1 MVPSV
6 PAASGSPAAGAVHP
20 DHAQIIALLDD
31 APMRLP
37 HYLAWALSS
46 GGTLI
51 DGISVFMLGMA
62 IPLLTQNLG
71 LSPLQT
77 GLLGAALVAGAIGG
91 AMLGGRLADRIGRKS
106 VFLLDMA
113 LLVVAAGF
121 SALTWNAWG
130 LIAAQ
135 CFVGMGIGMD
145 FPVSGS
151 YVAECMPH
159 RRRSAMMVATIACQ
173 SVGLLVA
180 ALLVMALLHLQAEPS
195 VWRWFFAMEMLA
207 ALLFLLGRLNL
218 PESPRW
224 LMGQGRNREAVHM
237 LERFVPSDRRALER
251 MASRLGNT
259 VHFVARVP
267 QTAKPPGYGALFQS
281 VYLRSTLL
289 STVPW
294 FLMDIATYGV
304 GLFTAVLLAEMHF
317 EGRALPLVPQVAALT
332 RGTGLIDLFLLLG
345 FAFGLWTVSRFGR
358 IRMQLVGFAGMA
370 LGMGMLLLSTALP
383 GAAAAHVPLVFAGF
397 VVFNLFMNMGPNSTT
412 YILPTE
418 LYPTQLRATGAG
430 FAAAVAKVG
439 ATLGVFAL
447 PLVKSALGVPAVL
460 ALMVL
465 VSVLGLLAT
474 WMFSMYGHGLT
485 LEQHQT
491 QTLPTRHAQ
500 AALLAAHAENTA

>member
-1 MVPSV
+1 MARPVPSAPV
-6 PAASGSPAAGAVHP
+6 VAQVHP
-20 DHAQIIALLDD
+20 DHAQIVALLDG
-31 APMRLP
+31 APMRLQ

-51 DGISVFMLGMA
+51 DGISVFMLGIA
-62 IPLLTQNLG
+62 IPLLTQDVR

-77 GLLGAALVAGAIGG
+77 GLLGAALVAGAIVG

-113 LLVVAAGF
+113 LLAAAAGF
-121 SALTWNAWG
+121 SALTWNAWW

-135 CFVGMGIGMD
+135 FVVGIGVGMD

-159 RRRSAMMVATIACQ
+159 RRRSEMMVATIACQ
-173 SVGLLVA
+173 SVGLVVA
-180 ALLVMALLHLQAEPS
+180 ALLASALMHLQAEPS
-195 VWRWFFAMEMLA
+195 VWRWFFAMEMFTA
-207 ALLFLLGRLNL
+207 MLFLVGRLNL

-237 LERFVPSDRRALER
+237 LERFVPSDRRLLER

-259 VHFVARVP
+259 VHYVARVP
-267 QTAKPPGYGALFQS
+267 QTARPPGYAVLFQS
-281 VYLRSTLL
+281 EYLRSTLL

-317 EGRALPLVPQVAALT
+317 TGHDLPLVQQVAVLA
-332 RGTGLIDLFLLLG
+332 RGTGLIDVFLLLG

-358 IRMQLVGFAGMA
+358 IRMQLIGFAGMA
-370 LGMGMLLLSTALP
+370 MGMGLLWLSTALP

-447 PLVKSALGVPAVL
+447 PLVKAALGVHAVL

-465 VSVLGLLAT
+465 ISLLGLLAT
-474 WMFSMYGHGLT
+474 WAFSMYGHGLT

-491 QTLPTRHAQ
+491 QPLPTRRAQ
-500 AALLAAHAENTA
+500 ATLLTTQPGRST

>member
-1 MVPSV
+1 MATTIQAESQG
-6 PAASGSPAAGAVHP
+6 AAVHP
-20 DHAQIIALLDD
+20 DHAQIIALLDA

-37 HYLAWALSS
+37 HDLAWALAS

-51 DGISVFMLGMA
+51 DGLSVFMLGMA
-62 IPLLTQNLG
+62 IPLLTPGLG
-71 LSPLQT
+71 LSALQT

-91 AMLGGRLADRIGRKS
+91 AVWGGRLADRFGRKS

-113 LLVVAAGF
+113 ILAAAAAF

-135 CFVGMGIGMD
+135 FVVGVGIGMD

-159 RRRSAMMVATIACQ
+159 QKRSSMMVATIACQ
-173 SVGLLVA
+173 SVGLIVA
-180 ALLVMALLHLQAEPS
+180 ALLSLALLHLVPDPG
-195 VWRWFFAMEMLA
+195 VWRWFFATEMLL

-224 LMGQGRNREAVHM
+224 LIGQGRNREAVHM
-237 LERFVPSDRRALER
+237 LERFVPSDRRQLER
-251 MASRLGNT
+251 MASRLGDT
-259 VHFVARVP
+259 VHYVARVP
-267 QTAKPPGYGALFQS
+267 QSAKTQGYGLLFHPA
-281 VYLRSTLL
+281 YLRSTLL

-304 GLFTAVLLAEMHF
+304 GLFTAVLLAQMHVAG
-317 EGRALPLVPQVAALT
+317 EGLSLAPHVAALA
-332 RGTGLIDLFLLLG
+332 RGTGLIDVFLLLG
-345 FAFGLWTVSRFGR
+345 FVIGLWAVAKFGR
-358 IRMQLVGFAGMA
+358 IRMQLIGFGGMA
-370 LGMGMLLLSTALP
+370 FGMAALWLSTVLA
-383 GAAAAHVPLVFAGF
+383 GGDAAHAGLVFFGF

-430 FAAAVAKVG
+430 FAASVAKVG
-439 ATLGVFAL
+439 ATLGVFTL
-447 PLVKSALGVPAVL
+447 PLIKSSLGVPTVL
-460 ALMVL
+460 AMMAG
-465 VSVLGLLAT
+465 VSLLGLLST
-474 WMFSMYGHGLT
+474 WAFSMYGHGLT

-491 QTLPTRHAQ
+491 QTLPRRRPK
-500 AALLAAHAENTA
+500 AALPASLTEGGT

>member
-1 MVPSV
+1 MAVTAQAETSV
-6 PAASGSPAAGAVHP
+6 SAVHP

-51 DGISVFMLGMA
+51 DGLSVFMLGMS
-62 IPLLTQNLG
+62 IPLLIPNLG
-71 LSPLQT
+71 LSALQT
-77 GLLGAALVAGAIGG
+77 GLLGAALVAGAIFG
-91 AMLGGRLADRIGRKS
+91 AALGGRLADRLGRKS

-113 LLVVAAGF
+113 LLAVAAGF

-135 CFVGMGIGMD
+135 LAVGVGIGMD

-151 YVAECMPH
+151 FVAECMPH
-159 RRRSAMMVATIACQ
+159 RRRSRMMVATIACQ

-180 ALLVMALLHLQAEPS
+180 ALLSMALLHLAPS
-195 VWRWFFAMEMLA
+195 LAVWRWFFAMEMLI
-207 ALLFLLGRLNL
+207 ALLFLLGRINL

-224 LMGQGRNREAVHM
+224 LIGQGRNREAVHM
-237 LERFVPSDRRALER
+237 LERFVPSDRRQLDR
-251 MASRLGNT
+251 MASRLGNM
-259 VHFVARVP
+259 VHYVARLP
-267 QTAKPPGYGALFQS
+267 QSATPLGYSTLFQPA
-281 VYLRSTLL
+281 YLRSTLL
-289 STVPW
+289 SAVPW

-317 EGRALPLVPQVAALT
+317 DRADRPLLLQVGTLA

-345 FAFGLWTVSRFGR
+345 FVLGLWAVGRFGR
-358 IRMQLVGFAGMA
+358 IHMQLTGFAGMA
-370 LGMGMLLLSTALP
+370 VGMAVLFLSTVLAG
-383 GAAAAHVPLVFAGF
+383 GAGQHAGLVLTGF

-430 FAAAVAKVG
+430 FAASVAKVG
-439 ATLGVFAL
+439 ATIGVFTL
-447 PLVKSALGVPAVL
+447 PLVKSSLGVPTVL
-460 ALMVL
+460 ALMAL
-465 VSVLGLLAT
+465 VSLLGLLTT
-474 WMFSMYGHGLT
+474 WAFGMYGHGLT
-485 LEQHQT
+485 LEQLQT
-491 QTLPTRHAQ
+491 KVLPTHHPK
-500 AALLAAHAENTA
+500 AAMVASHTEGGT

>member
-1 MVPSV
+1 M
-6 PAASGSPAAGAVHP
+6 AATVQTTPGGSAVHP
-20 DHAQIIALLDD
+20 DHAQIVALLDD

-51 DGISVFMLGMA
+51 DGISVFMLGIAM
-62 IPLLTQNLG
+62 PLLTDSLG

-91 AMLGGRLADRIGRKS
+91 AVLGGRLADRIGRKS

-113 LLVVAAGF
+113 LLAAAAGF

-135 CFVGMGIGMD
+135 FVVGVGIGMD

-159 RRRSAMMVATIACQ
+159 KKRSVMMVATIACQ

-180 ALLVMALLHLQAEPS
+180 ALLAMALLHLQPEPTA
-195 VWRWFFAMEMLA
+195 WRWFFAAEMLT

-224 LMGQGRNREAVHM
+224 LIGQGRNREAVHM
-237 LERFVPSDRRALER
+237 LERFVPSDRRQLER
-251 MASRLGNT
+251 MASRLGST
-259 VHFVARVP
+259 VHYVARVP
-267 QTAKPPGYGALFQS
+267 QGDKPHGYAVLFQPA
-281 VYLRSTLL
+281 YLRRTLL
-289 STVPW
+289 SAVPW

-304 GLFTAVLLAEMHF
+304 GLFTAVLLAQLHF
-317 EGRALPLVPQVAALT
+317 TGRDLSLVQQVAALV

-345 FAFGLWTVSRFGR
+345 FALGLWTVARFGR
-358 IRMQLVGFAGMA
+358 IRMQLAGFAGMT
-370 LGMGMLLLSTALP
+370 LGMGLLWLSTVTS
-383 GAAAAHVPLVFAGF
+383 GMHVPLIFAGF
-397 VVFNLFMNMGPNSTT
+397 IVFNLSMNMGPNSTT

-430 FAAAVAKVG
+430 FAAAVAKIG

-447 PLVKSALGVPAVL
+447 PLVKSALGVPMVL
-460 ALMVL
+460 AMMAACSL
-465 VSVLGLLAT
+465 LGLLAT
-474 WMFSMYGHGLT
+474 WAFSMYGHGLT
-485 LEQHQT
+485 LEEHQT
-491 QTLPTRHAQ
+491 QDLPRHHAQ
-500 AALLAAHAENTA
+500 AALLRAHPESTA

>member
-1 MVPSV
+1 M
-6 PAASGSPAAGAVHP
+6 AANATAAPGASAAVHP

-37 HYLAWALSS
+37 HDLAWALSS

-51 DGISVFMLGMA
+51 DGLSVFMLGMA
-62 IPLLTQNLG
+62 IPLLVQNLG
-71 LSPLQT
+71 LSVLQT
-77 GLLGAALVAGAIGG
+77 GLLGAALVAGAIFG
-91 AMLGGRLADRIGRKS
+91 AALGGRLADRIGRKT

-113 LLVVAAGF
+113 LLAVATGF

-135 CFVGMGIGMD
+135 LAVGIGIGMD

-159 RRRSAMMVATIACQ
+159 RRRSRMMVATIACQ
-173 SVGLLVA
+173 SVGLLLA
-180 ALLVMALLHLQAEPS
+180 ALLCMALLHLAPSPS
-195 VWRWFFAMEMLA
+195 VWRWFFATETLIA
-207 ALLFLLGRLNL
+207 VLFLLGRLNL

-237 LERFVPSDRRALER
+237 LERFVPSDRRLLER
-251 MASRLGNT
+251 MATRLGNT
-259 VHFVARVP
+259 VHYVARVP
-267 QTAKPPGYGALFQS
+267 QSTTPPGYAVLFQPA
-281 VYLRSTLL
+281 YLRSMLL

-317 EGRALPLVPQVAALT
+317 EGRTLPLVSQVAALA

-345 FAFGLWTVSRFGR
+345 FALGLWAVGRFGR
-358 IRMQLVGFAGMA
+358 IRMQLIGFGGMA
-370 LGMGMLLLSTALP
+370 LGMGVLWLSTALSGGP
-383 GAAAAHVPLVFAGF
+383 GQHVALVFAGF

-430 FAAAVAKVG
+430 FAAAVAKIG

-447 PLVKSALGVPAVL
+447 PLVKSSFGVPVVL
-460 ALMVL
+460 ALL
-465 VSVLGLLAT
+465 VVISVLGLLAT

-491 QTLPTRHAQ
+491 QHLPTRRSRT
-500 AALLAAHAENTA
+500 ALARPL

>member
-1 MVPSV
+1 MAATV
-6 PAASGSPAAGAVHP
+6 PAMQGAPAVHP
-20 DHAQIIALLDD
+20 DHGQIVALLDD

-37 HYLAWALSS
+37 HYVAWALSS

-113 LLVVAAGF
+113 LLAAAAGF

-130 LIAAQ
+130 LIAAE
-135 CFVGMGIGMD
+135 FAVGMGIGMD

-159 RRRSAMMVATIACQ
+159 RRRSRMMVATIACQ

-180 ALLVMALLHLQAEPS
+180 ALLVMALLHLEPEPS
-195 VWRWFFAMEMLA
+195 VWRWFFAMEMLT

-237 LERFVPSDRRALER
+237 LERFVPSDRRELER
-251 MASRLGNT
+251 MASRLGAA
-259 VHFVARVP
+259 VHYVARVP
-267 QTAKPPGYGALFQS
+267 QTARPPGYAVLFQPA
-281 VYLRSTLL
+281 YLRSTLL
-289 STVPW
+289 SAVPW

-317 EGRALPLVPQVAALT
+317 EGRELPLVPQVAALA
-332 RGTGLIDLFLLLG
+332 RGTGLIDLF
-345 FAFGLWTVSRFGR
+345 V
-358 IRMQLVGFAGMA
+358 
-370 LGMGMLLLSTALP
+370 
-383 GAAAAHVPLVFAGF
+383 
-397 VVFNLFMNMGPNSTT
+397 
-412 YILPTE
+412 
-418 LYPTQLRATGAG
+418 
-430 FAAAVAKVG
+430 
-439 ATLGVFAL
+439 
-447 PLVKSALGVPAVL
+447 
-460 ALMVL
+460 
-465 VSVLGLLAT
+465 
-474 WMFSMYGHGLT
+474 
-485 LEQHQT
+485 
-491 QTLPTRHAQ
+491 
-500 AALLAAHAENTA
+500 